1 MQGDKTLTPDYW
13 PLTPGYTPVSQIAH
27 NLCYNTA
34 MKRRMAGGQAALE
47 YVLALAS
54 LLVVVSILTGFV
66 WTAARHAARAEDLV
80 TSDSP

>member
-1 MQGDKTLTPDYW
+1 MPPWARD
-13 PLTPGYTPVSQIAH
+13 VSHETRGANLSL

-54 LLVVVSILTGFV
+54 LLVVVGILTGFV
-66 WTAARHAARAEDLV
+66 WTAARHAVRAEDLV

>member
-1 MQGDKTLTPDYW
+1 MATPLTPDYW

-34 MKRRMAGGQAALE
+34 MKLRMSGGQAALE

-54 LLVVVSILTGFV
+54 LLVVVGILTGFV
-66 WTAARHAARAEDLV
+66 WTAARHADRSESLV
-80 TSDSP
+80 SSDCP